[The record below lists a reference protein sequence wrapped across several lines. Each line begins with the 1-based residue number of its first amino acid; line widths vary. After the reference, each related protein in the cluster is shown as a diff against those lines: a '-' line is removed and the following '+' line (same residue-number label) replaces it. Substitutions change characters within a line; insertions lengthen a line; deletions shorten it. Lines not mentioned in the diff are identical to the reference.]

1 MGSKTSK
8 VIKHP
13 ASVETNVVA
22 ALRIPQ
28 EIVDEILDHLTTDSV
43 SDPSGPIVVAM
54 LSLSVDG
61 IIFFYLFSKQGS
73 RQAGIDTE
81 SGEFRLRGRNSD
93 YGRFSS
99 STILGTRIGFEHRV
113 SESGRFP
120 NFDLPYYVLSC
131 PNHGFRRAGDTSSTP
146 SSLFRRIRSSGSRR
160 SPCRKTPQP
169 PMSRICASR
178 SK

>member
-61 IIFFYLFSKQGS
+61 IKFVLFIFTYFLLNKGPGKRESTQNQASFDSGVETLIVVDS
-73 RQAGIDTE
+73 RVP
-81 SGEFRLRGRNSD
+81 
-93 YGRFSS
+93 
-99 STILGTRIGFEHRV
+99 TILGTRIGFEHRV

-120 NFDLPYYVLSC
+120 NLDLPYYVLSC
-131 PNHGFRRAGDTSSTP
+131 QNHGFRRAGDTSSTP

-160 SPCRKTPQP
+160 SPCRKTPQ
-169 PMSRICASR
+169 ICASR

>member
-28 EIVDEILDHLTTDSV
+28 EIVDEILDHLTTNSV

-61 IIFFYLFSKQGS
+61 IIFF
-73 RQAGIDTE
+73 
-81 SGEFRLRGRNSD
+81 
-93 YGRFSS
+93 
-99 STILGTRIGFEHRV
+99 ILIF
-113 SESGRFP
+113 
-120 NFDLPYYVLSC
+120 
-131 PNHGFRRAGDTSSTP
+131 
-146 SSLFRRIRSSGSRR
+146 
-160 SPCRKTPQP
+160 
-169 PMSRICASR
+169 
-178 SK
+178 